1 MLLGNVTC
9 SILVGIIPTLNADS
23 SPRPGWAQG
32 LAQVG
37 PQLRGPGPTWVRA
50 HAGPGG
56 NPKIEIGAG
65 GAPTLKNTCTNS
77 RRRRRTTQRPSCE
90 YSPRGSS
97 QLHDF
102 ASLFLWCL
110 QKRGGGG
117 GGLPLD
123 LCRRSA
129 RNALPE
135 CDQTGSKREE
145 GVEGGSG

>member
-1 MLLGNVTC
+1 MPLGNVTC

-65 GAPTLKNTCTNS
+65 GAPTLKNTSHVRIHAEGAGPHKGPPANT
-77 RRRRRTTQRPSCE
+77 RRGGVPNYMILPNYFYGVC
-90 YSPRGSS
+90 
-97 QLHDF
+97 
-102 ASLFLWCL
+102 
-110 QKRGGGG
+110 KRG
-117 GGLPLD
+117 
-123 LCRRSA
+123 
-129 RNALPE
+129 
-135 CDQTGSKREE
+135 E
-145 GVEGGSG
+145 GEGGSTS

>member
-1 MLLGNVTC
+1 MPDLRNNVFC
-9 SILVGIIPTLNADS
+9 CNLKDA
-23 SPRPGWAQG
+23 
-32 LAQVG
+32 
-37 PQLRGPGPTWVRA
+37 TWVRA

-56 NPKIEIGAG
+56 NAKIEIGAG

-97 QLHDF
+97 QLHDS

-117 GGLPLD
+117 RGLPLD

-135 CDQTGSKREE
+135 CDQTGCKRGEWGE
-145 GVEGGSG
+145 GEQWVTFATQALIEHSSLYFISLCSA